1 VRRTRLAR
9 AVTALA
15 VTTACAVSVASPA
28 SAAYPARAP
37 APDPA
42 AAADR
47 LVGSAAAAPA
57 LHLAPDD
64 ELHRTGVVDGTRGLR
79 YVTYARTHAGVP
91 VVGGDVVVTTD
102 AAGSVKG
109 TAVAQGTTIDVS
121 TRATVTAATATRTS
135 KALLAEVDETR
146 TAKLVVFAW
155 GATPRLA
162 WETVVSGRTA
172 ANRPSV
178 LHVFVDARTGAV
190 LDQVDDVREG
200 TGNGYYYGEVALD
213 TSGTEGAYSMT
224 DTTRPGLKCG
234 GQNGSAYT
242 GTDDAWGTGSGTNLE
257 TACVDALWGAQRE
270 KDMFSAWFN
279 RNGILGNGNNPP
291 IRVGLA
297 DVNAYWN
304 GSYVNFGHN
313 QANTRQATPI
323 DVVGHELGH
332 AVFQTTPGGAG
343 SGNENGGINEAT

>member
-1 VRRTRLAR
+1 MRRTRLAR

-15 VTTACAVSVASPA
+15 VTTACAVSVVSPA

-37 APDPA
+37 APAPGPA

-57 LHLAPDD
+57 LRLAPEDT
-64 ELHRTGVVDGTRGLR
+64 LHRTGVVEGTRGLR
-79 YVTYARTHAGVP
+79 YVTYSRTHAGVP

-102 AAGSVKG
+102 AAGAVKG
-109 TAVAQGTTIDVS
+109 TAVAQGTTIDVPA
-121 TRATVTAATATRTS
+121 TATVTAASATRRS
-135 KALLAEVDETR
+135 AALLAEVDETR
-146 TAKLVVFAW
+146 AARLVVLAW
-155 GATPRLA
+155 SATPRLA

-200 TGNGYYYGEVALD
+200 TGNGYYYGEVSLD
-213 TSGTEGAYSMT
+213 TSGTEGAYSLT

-242 GTDDAWGTGSGTNLE
+242 GTDDAWGNGSGTNLE
-257 TACVDALWGAQRE
+257 TACVDALWSAQRE
-270 KDMFSAWFN
+270 ADMFSAWFN
-279 RNGILGNGNNPP
+279 RNGILGNGNTPP

-297 DVNAYWN
+297 DV
-304 GSYVNFGHN
+304 
-313 QANTRQATPI
+313 
-323 DVVGHELGH
+323 
-332 AVFQTTPGGAG
+332 
-343 SGNENGGINEAT
+343 